1 MEGKNIMQYII
12 GLVIALFVVAALTPT
27 ALNELYSAT
36 LHTDTPAVV
45 STILLTIL
53 PILFVLSI
61 AMKFYGSKKG

>member
-1 MEGKNIMQYII
+1 METRNIMGYVI
-12 GLVIALFVVAALTPT
+12 GLVIALFVTAALVPT

-53 PILFVLSI
+53 PILAVLAV
-61 AMKFYGSKKG
+61 AMKFYRARD